1 VFSID
6 ELELFEKL
14 EPVRWAMQS
23 RDSRI
28 YRIQDKGV
36 DVSSYDQDLIKLG
49 YILLLKFMNFT

>member
-1 VFSID
+1 MD